1 MPHSVC
7 PDLYSDNS
15 LCNVQNFTY
24 AHRDLLLPDDS
35 LQFFIDFI
43 GNEAYTDV
51 SFYPAFRKVEDGPH
65 FKISLA
71 DPECPFD
78 YPKAMILVYNILCVE
93 VGIGDIALQSVPSF
107 VFGNPLTADGD
118 LHVLAYLKELVVAP
132 LVDFVLGEFSRPV
145 RLLKPRH
152 AFGPVLR
159 IVGCPGLGIAH
170 DESVAVVLPP
180 LVYRLSFPTRV
191 SIP

>member
-132 LVDFVLGEFSRPV
+132 LIHLRLRQCPPCGAAPPRASMSLSPLSFLLSYAVPFVFSNESIHSLSDV
-145 RLLKPRH
+145 L
-152 AFGPVLR
+152 PVL
-159 IVGCPGLGIAH
+159 ILAPIIYL
-170 DESVAVVLPP
+170 
-180 LVYRLSFPTRV
+180 
-191 SIP
+191 